1 MSFAFGRW
9 VLAYRGA
16 RIGLIAGL
24 LPLPLTGVLSAAIV
38 VAVAISKGWR
48 VAATDCAIAMLV
60 LVAVTII
67 AGGGWTQVAASGLS
81 TWVVAI
87 LLGTVTGLYASLAL
101 TLQVLIVVSLI
112 GLTAFVVLSD
122 DPIMFWEAVLTG
134 FAAQMQELGV
144 ELNAP
149 DVLVQLA
156 PIMTGLVGVSVI
168 TSSMLALVIGAW
180 WAGGNG
186 GPAFREMF
194 VNIRLGYVLG
204 VLAVIA
210 GVAALMLPGQLAS
223 NAMLLLGIGFVI
235 QGLSVV
241 HWLVSSRGLPGMV
254 LIPVYLP
261 IFMGASI
268 TVMMQ
273 FLLATAGFVDNW
285 YGLRRGPVGER

>member
-1 MSFAFGRW
+1 MSSAFGRW
-9 VLAYRGA
+9 VLAHRGA

-38 VAVAISKGWR
+38 VAVAITKGFR

-60 LVAVTII
+60 LVAVTVV
-67 AGGGWTQVAASGLS
+67 AGGGSTQIMASGLS
-81 TWVVAI
+81 TWAMAVF
-87 LLGTVTGLYASLAL
+87 LGTVTGVYGSLTL
-101 TLQVLIVVSLI
+101 TLQALIVLSLI
-112 GLTAFVVLSD
+112 GLVAFVFLAN
-122 DPIMFWEAVLTG
+122 DPIVFWEGVLAEFAV
-134 FAAQMQELGV
+134 QMQELGV
-144 ELNAP
+144 ELSAP
-149 DVLVQLA
+149 EMLVELA

-168 TSSMLALVIGAW
+168 TSSTLALVIGAW

-186 GPAFREMF
+186 GPVFREMF

-204 VLAVIA
+204 GLALVA
-210 GVAALMLPGQLAS
+210 GVAALWLPGQLAS
-223 NAMLLLGIGFVI
+223 NALLLLGIGFVI

-241 HWLVSSRGLPGMV
+241 HWLVAARGMPGLV

-268 TVMMQ
+268 TVMML
-273 FLLATAGFVDNW
+273 FLLALVGFVDNW

>member
-1 MSFAFGRW
+1 MSSAFGRW

-16 RIGLIAGL
+16 RIGLIACL

-38 VAVAISKGWR
+38 VAAAIAKGWR
-48 VAATDCAIAMLV
+48 IAVTDCAVAMLV
-60 LVAVTII
+60 LVGITFV

-81 TWVVAI
+81 TWAMAVF
-87 LLGTVTGLYASLAL
+87 LGAVTGAYGSLTL
-101 TLQVLIVVSLI
+101 TLQALIVLGLI
-112 GLTAFVVLSD
+112 GLVAFVLLAD
-122 DPIMFWEAVLTG
+122 DPVVFWERVLTD
-134 FAAQMQELGV
+134 FAAQMQEMGV

-149 DVLVQLA
+149 EVLVELA
-156 PIMTGLVGVSVI
+156 PIMTGLAGVSVI

-186 GPAFREMF
+186 GPAFRDMF

-204 VLAVIA
+204 ALALIA
-210 GVAALMLPGQLAS
+210 GVAALLLPGQLAS
-223 NAMLLLGIGFVI
+223 NALLLLGIGFVI

-241 HWLVSSRGLPGMV
+241 HWLVSARGMPGIV

-268 TVMMQ
+268 TVMML